1 MIGGTQCENLAPTL
15 AETRIQ
21 LCGALAGTIAGTRI
35 DEALP
40 GRQGRLLFAFLAL
53 NRTRRSTRDELI
65 DALWR
70 EPPPTADAWVD
81 VEVALEKIH
90 RAEAA
95 AGIAD
100 WQAAWLP
107 AQVAL
112 NVTSRPFLPG
122 EDLPWVDAHRGLLH
136 NTRVR
141 ALECLAEVGLGI
153 GGSELGV
160 AERSA
165 RVLVELE
172 PYRESGYRLL
182 MQALSARDNV
192 AEALLVY
199 ERLRML
205 LRDELGVG
213 PDTRVQELHR
223 ALLGR
228 TG

>member
-1 MIGGTQCENLAPTL
+1 
-15 AETRIQ
+15 
-21 LCGALAGTIAGTRI
+21 
-35 DEALP
+35 
-40 GRQGRLLFAFLAL
+40 
-53 NRTRRSTRDELI
+53 
-65 DALWR
+65 
-70 EPPPTADAWVD
+70 
-81 VEVALEKIH
+81 
-90 RAEAA
+90 
-95 AGIAD
+95 
-100 WQAAWLP
+100 
-107 AQVAL
+107 
-112 NVTSRPFLPG
+112 VTSRPFLPG
-122 EDLPWVDAHRGLLH
+122 EDLPWVDTQRGLLH

-199 ERLRML
+199 ERLRIL

-213 PDTRVQELHR
+213 PGTRVQEVHR
-223 ALLGR
+223 ALLAQ